1 MGVASASSL
10 STSPIDTSGEARGAP
25 TSTFL
30 CRFSFADVGF
40 AIPVN
45 GEGSI
50 FLVLRGSTFLVPQGL
65 DFLVLRCLDF
75 LVLCCLDFL
84 VLRGSISW
92 SIRGLDFFV
101 LSGARFTFGPLRA
114 RFSWSISGARF
125 FWSFEG
131 SNCWSIWGSSSWSA
145 QGLDFFCSFRGLDFH
160 GPFGPRF
167 FLVLRGPD
175 FSWSLSGIHC
185 LAASGH
191 VYYLQAL
198 GGLVSLGLSVL
209 SPFRIS
215 GLAILTH
222 AQAHCSCFFR
232 HRCSWRPCLW
242 WRGSRHLIFRRFN
255 GNWPCIVIVVLRRNL
270 YCTAFGSAF
279 ARGLFLTEIYF
290 YTLIYNSTKF
300 ITRIQPKD
308 NNLQHHKHIAGT

>member
-1 MGVASASSL
+1 MASLNYDRAFRGEAAALRLGDWSHLNTDLYHFHTQMGVASASSL

-175 FSWSLSGIHC
+175 FS
-185 LAASGH
+185 
-191 VYYLQAL
+191 
-198 GGLVSLGLSVL
+198 
-209 SPFRIS
+209 
-215 GLAILTH
+215 
-222 AQAHCSCFFR
+222 
-232 HRCSWRPCLW
+232 
-242 WRGSRHLIFRRFN
+242 
-255 GNWPCIVIVVLRRNL
+255 
-270 YCTAFGSAF
+270 
-279 ARGLFLTEIYF
+279 
-290 YTLIYNSTKF
+290 
-300 ITRIQPKD
+300 
-308 NNLQHHKHIAGT
+308 